1 MGLLGRSALAAC
13 FGLLVVVAGQAC
25 DTSSGCSGDEVFAE
39 DDIEGMT
46 AYLYDEA
53 VYAPAST
60 DCSSG
65 SPEENELCE

>member
-1 MGLLGRSALAAC
+1 MLGRSALAC
-13 FGLLVVVAGQAC
+13 LGLVVAVVGP
-25 DTSSGCSGDEVFAE
+25 GEFAE

-46 AYLYDEA
+46 ALLYDEA
-53 VYAPAST
+53 VYTPATT